1 MRYDRD
7 ARSEMV
13 YLLTYRIIKYSEV
26 HDEASLPPGWA
37 FVIANNREIC
47 LIFANLS
54 IYIRGEEDNGESWN
68 RIRKIKL
75 SSWKQNGVR
84 GKSYLVMRSSVVR
97 CILNAETLD
106 FRLKIGLLGNRIAYV
121 YIIQATNL
129 TLRVTCKN

>member
-37 FVIANNREIC
+37 
-47 LIFANLS
+47 
-54 IYIRGEEDNGESWN
+54 GEEDNGESWN

-84 GKSYLVMRSSVVR
+84 EGKVIKHRWLDNICQCAEIILIPCGLPNWRHVYSTTSPRKMPRS
-97 CILNAETLD
+97 LHA
-106 FRLKIGLLGNRIAYV
+106 FRNHRELI
-121 YIIQATNL
+121 
-129 TLRVTCKN
+129 